1 MIEPILTG
9 NLVSSNIIEVKKLDE
24 FMSHLLKENIQ
35 ILVCALNAILEEI
48 QERNIDI
55 MGPL

>member
-1 MIEPILTG
+1 MTG

-24 FMSHLLKENIQ
+24 FMSHLLEENIQ
-35 ILVCALNAILEEI
+35 MLVCALNKILEEI